1 MHPKLQ
7 KSIRELY
14 TAYSVFDKPS
24 QIDSCECCHTE
35 EEKKILVSNSLE
47 SLTCNQLNDFVISS
61 FNTIGDAEDFL
72 YFLPRILEL
81 AFTDYQEFDCDVGLL
96 GHKLYQSRFW
106 ERGETLKSSV
116 DSALLAHFEHQV
128 LQDTDWNYQMS
139 DWVCCVGNAT
149 PEIQPFLSLLLGSP
163 YFKEFYEQEH
173 RYAVKGKL
181 SDSFWEK
188 NHGNRARIVSW
199 LLGPESEAR
208 YWSFH
213 V

>member
-1 MHPKLQ
+1 MHPELQ
-7 KSIRELY
+7 KSIRALY

-61 FNTIGDAEDFL
+61 FNTIGDTEDFL

-81 AFTDYQEFDCDVGLL
+81 AFTNYQEFDCDIGLL
-96 GHKLYQSRFW
+96 GQKLYQSRFW
-106 ERGETLKSSV
+106 ERGGTLKASV
-116 DSALLAHFEHQV
+116 DTALLAHFEHQV

-181 SDSFWEK
+181 SDAFWEE
-188 NHGNRARIVSW
+188 NHGNRAKIVSW

-213 V
+213 K